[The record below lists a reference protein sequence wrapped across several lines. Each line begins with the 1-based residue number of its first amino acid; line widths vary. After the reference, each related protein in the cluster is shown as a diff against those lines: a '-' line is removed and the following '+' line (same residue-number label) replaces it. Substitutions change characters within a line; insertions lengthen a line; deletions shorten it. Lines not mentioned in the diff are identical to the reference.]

1 MADTLGKSQ
10 SWNSDFLTADNHD
23 DAGVNPDADADA
35 DAGVGHAVSL
45 TFSRGVNILQS

>member
-10 SWNSDFLTADNHD
+10 SWNSDFLTDDNHD
-23 DAGVNPDADADA
+23 DAGVNPDADA